1 MHRLFIPT
9 LLALSLTT
17 PVSAQEED
25 ANARAREAFDRAQA
39 HFEAGRFVEAERGFY
54 ESRSLLPPDAPNR
67 SLLLFNMATAIR
79 RQGGRDADE
88 LQTLQQFVS
97 EAEQLAPAALL
108 MRARARILELGG
120 DPGGEAGEDD
130 VERVR
135 PEASSASGADATEE
149 TMSPIGPIVLAGGGV
164 VLVTGLVLGGVALAR
179 DGDLTSMC
187 TDGVCPDT
195 ADNRATLDE
204 IETLSAVSDALWVTG
219 AVVAAVGLV
228 LTLVLRDRHDVAS
241 AGCGLGAGCEVAR
254 W

>member
-1 MHRLFIPT
+1 MHRFFIPS
-9 LLALSLTT
+9 LLVLSLAASA
-17 PVSAQEED
+17 SAQD
-25 ANARAREAFDRAQA
+25 DSNARARAVFDQAQVD
-39 HFEAGRFVEAERGFY
+39 FEAGRFVEAERGFY

-88 LQTLQQFVS
+88 LQTLQLFVS

-120 DPGGEAGEDD
+120 DPGGEGDGGEAQAHADT
-130 VERVR
+130 
-135 PEASSASGADATEE
+135 EASPGASATEE
-149 TMSPIGPIVLAGGGV
+149 TISPIGPIVLAGGGL

-195 ADNRATLDE
+195 PDNRATLDE
-204 IETLSAVSDALWVTG
+204 VQTLSAVSDALWVTG

-228 LTLVLRDRHDVAS
+228 LTLVLRDQQDVAA
-241 AGCGLGAGCEVAR
+241 AGCGLGSGCEVAR